1 MVIFDVNQLTMPFR
15 KNRYFWIIAA
25 VSLILDQLTKYLV
38 VQNFAL
44 SETLPLIPGI
54 FNLTYVTNTGA
65 AFSLFSKGGV
75 WLRWLS
81 LAVSLGLMGLA
92 WFGSRLKPIEQLG
105 YGFILGGA
113 LGNGIDRFFNDCI
126 VNGKQLTCVVDFLEF
141 PIVKFPVLVNF
152 RHIQLVPFP
161 VFNFADVFIN
171 LGIICLLIISF
182 RQSRPPGAQSHR
194 Q

>member
-1 MVIFDVNQLTMPFR
+1 MPFR
-15 KNRYFWIIAA
+15 KNRYFWVIAA
-25 VSLILDQLTKYLV
+25 VSLIVDQLTKYLV

-44 SETLPLIPGI
+44 YESLPLIPNI
-54 FNLTYVTNTGA
+54 FHLTYVLNSGA
-65 AFSLFSKGGV
+65 AFSLFSQGGV

-81 LAVSLGLMGLA
+81 LAVSLGLIGLA

-126 VNGKQLTCVVDFLEF
+126 VNGKHLTCVVDFLEF
-141 PIVKFPVLVNF
+141 PIVKFPVLVDF
-152 RHIQLVPFP
+152 RHIQLAPFP

-182 RQSRPPGAQSHR
+182 RQSPPAANSNR
-194 Q
+194 